1 MLQEHALQGTPQNVE
16 NDYSC
21 VCVRA
26 CMHVCVCVCERER
39 ERNQESTHHD
49 ILDKANTVLKLV
61 GLYGLVIGAVSG
73 DLI

>member
-26 CMHVCVCVCERER
+26 YVCVCVCVCVCERERER

-49 ILDKANTVLKLV
+49 ILEKVHK
-61 GLYGLVIGAVSG
+61 
-73 DLI
+73 